1 MAMIRLAVPVVV
13 ALVLAGCSPQ
23 QTDYWSTAAASTTS
37 VIAAEARAHPAC
49 APSPY
54 RPACRKAV
62 RAYQQE
68 ALTARDEFLRKVP
81 PPKDAR
87 GFHRTLRHAC
97 RIAVRATRV
106 GLGAIRARDGRRWAL
121 AVRLDDRAGAVLHE
135 AQTRIPS

>member
-1 MAMIRLAVPVVV
+1 MAMIRLAVP
-13 ALVLAGCSPQ
+13 ALAALAVAGCSQ
-23 QTDYWSTAAASTTS
+23 AQTDYWSTAASSTTS

-54 RPACRKAV
+54 TPACRKAV
-62 RAYQQE
+62 RAYRQE

-81 PPKDAR
+81 PPKNAR
-87 GFHRTLRHAC
+87 AFHRTLRRAC

-106 GLGAIRARDGRRWAL
+106 GLRAIRARDGRRWAL